1 MVRAIKL
8 LLPLLAVLL
17 VAAASRAQSSES
29 HPITYELIINGET
42 FLIQANRAQR
52 LESREKPGVNYDVAL
67 RIAPTQRMKLDTV
80 EFDYDRFFRVEDD
93 RDARQRTA
101 RLSHELGFSLLITD
115 LGAPLESRQ
124 QEETLNILTRSVT
137 GMFRR
142 MEVVGLDVSKPH
154 TRKFGQ
160 ATALGLIVRYR
171 DDKDRGHVC
180 LLYVIC
186 GPKFAATC
194 VAQYLDD
201 DSEDALPLIKKTLDS
216 FRALP

>member
-1 MVRAIKL
+1 MLRPIRL
-8 LLPLLAVLL
+8 LLPLLAVLP
-17 VAAASRAQSSES
+17 VATANRGQSAEDP
-29 HPITYELIINGET
+29 PITYELIINGET
-42 FLIQANRAQR
+42 FLIQANRLQR
-52 LESREKPGVNYDVAL
+52 LQSREKPGVDYQVAL
-67 RIAPTQRMKLDTV
+67 RIAPTQRMKLNTV
-80 EFDYDRFFRVEDD
+80 AFDYDRFFSVQDD

-115 LGAPLESRQ
+115 LGAPLKSQQ
-124 QEETLNILTRSVT
+124 QEEALQILTRSVT

-142 MEVVGLDVSKPH
+142 MQVVGLEVSKPH

-160 ATALGLIVRYR
+160 ATARGLIVRYR
-171 DDKDRGHVC
+171 DDKDRRHVC
-180 LLYVIC
+180 LLYVLC

-201 DSEDALPLIKKTLDS
+201 DSDDALPLIKRTLDS